1 MIKEALA
8 KIVAGNNLSVAE
20 AKGVMG
26 EIMRGEA
33 TSAQIGAFLTALRM
47 KGETVEEIAGC
58 ARAMRESAI
67 AVKPRR
73 DVLVDTC
80 GTGGDNSGTFNISTT
95 VAFVAAGAGLA
106 VAKHGNR
113 SVSSRC
119 GSADLLQAL
128 GVNLELS
135 AEQVARCID
144 EVGIGFLFAPMLH
157 PAMKHALG
165 PRKEIGLRTI
175 FNILGPLSNPA
186 GAKRQLLGVYVSNL
200 TEIMAEVLRALGAE
214 HAFVVHGAD
223 GLDELS
229 TTGPNKVSQLHN
241 GKVETFQLDP
251 RELGLHKAKLS
262 DLAGGDVETNV
273 GITKSLLQG
282 EKGPKRDIVLL
293 NAAAALIVGGKAR
306 DFKEGLKLAAEAID
320 SGNALSKLKQLVEF
334 SKSFN
339 ENHATMKVNEGK

>member
-8 KIVAGNNLSVAE
+8 KIVSGSDLTMAE
-20 AKGVMG
+20 ARAVME
-26 EIMRGEA
+26 EIMQGQA
-33 TSAQIGAFLTALRM
+33 TQAQIGAFLTALRM
-47 KGETVEEIAGC
+47 KGETADEIAGC
-58 ARAMRESAI
+58 AQAMRENAI
-67 AVKPRR
+67 EVKPKQK
-73 DVLVDTC
+73 VLVDTC

-119 GSADLLQAL
+119 GSADLLQTL

-144 EVGIGFLFAPMLH
+144 EIGIGFLFAPMLH

-165 PRKEIGLRTI
+165 PRQELGLRTI

-186 GAKRQLLGVYVSNL
+186 RAKRQLLGVYQSDL
-200 TEIMAEVLRALGAE
+200 TELMAEVLRSLGSE

-229 TTGPNKVSQLHN
+229 TTGPNKVSRLYDN
-241 GKVETFQLDP
+241 RIETYTLDP
-251 RELGLHKAKLS
+251 QELNLPRASLS
-262 DLAGGDVETNV
+262 GLAGGTAEENAAA
-273 GITKSLLQG
+273 TKALLQG
-282 EKGPKRDIVLL
+282 ERGPKRDVVLL
-293 NAAAALIVGGKAR
+293 NAAAVLVAGGKTR
-306 DFKEGLKLAAEAID
+306 DLGEGLALAAEAID
-320 SGNALSKLKQLVEF
+320 SGNALNKMVQLIEF
-334 SKSFN
+334 SRSCN
-339 ENHATMKVNEGK
+339 

>member
-1 MIKEALA
+1 MIKEALS
-8 KIVAGNNLSVAE
+8 KIVSGNDLCIAE

-33 TSAQIGAFLTALRM
+33 TQAQIGAFLTALRM
-47 KGETVEEIAGC
+47 KGETVDEIAGC
-58 ARAMRESAI
+58 AQAMRENAI
-67 AVKPRR
+67 TVKPKR
-73 DVLVDTC
+73 DQLVDTC
-80 GTGGDNSGTFNISTT
+80 GTGGDDSGTFNISTT

-119 GSADLLQAL
+119 GSADLLQAI
-128 GVNLELS
+128 GVNLELT

-144 EVGIGFLFAPMLH
+144 EIGIGFLFAPMLH

-186 GAKRQLLGVYVSNL
+186 GAKRQLLGVYDSNL

-214 HAFVVHGAD
+214 HAFVVYGSD

-229 TTGPNKVSQLHN
+229 TTGPNKVSQLHK
-241 GKVETFQLDP
+241 GKVKTFQLDP
-251 RELGLHKAKLS
+251 QELGLPRARLS
-262 DLAGGDVETNV
+262 DLAGGNIETNV
-273 GITKSLLQG
+273 GISKSLLQG

-293 NAAAALIVGGKAR
+293 NTAAVLIIGGKAQ

-320 SGNALSKLKQLVEF
+320 KGNALSKLEQLVEF

-339 ENHATMKVNEGK
+339 